1 MIPLFDSHDDAGIES
16 SNGYEDDTSDS
27 ELTSYTDSDEDY
39 SCSELE
45 SSTDESDEEG
55 LKNEKKF
62 IVFESMLDQL
72 FINCKTCGSLCEID
86 KSSTGSMVSV
96 KATCCNNHTFHWRSQ
111 PQLHNKP
118 AGNILI
124 PAAIVFSGGSYEPMK
139 QFSHALNL
147 NCKQRPV
154 L

>member
-1 MIPLFDSHDDAGIES
+1 MKETDTTIPLYESDDDAGTG
-16 SNGYEDDTSDS
+16 NGYEDDTPES

-45 SSTDESDEEG
+45 STSDESDEEG
-55 LKNEKKF
+55 LKNEKKI

-72 FINCKTCGSLCEID
+72 FINCKTCGSLCEIK

-124 PAAIVFSGGSYEPMK
+124 PAAIVFSGGSYEPIL
-139 QFSHALNL
+139 S
-147 NCKQRPV
+147 CT
-154 L
+154 